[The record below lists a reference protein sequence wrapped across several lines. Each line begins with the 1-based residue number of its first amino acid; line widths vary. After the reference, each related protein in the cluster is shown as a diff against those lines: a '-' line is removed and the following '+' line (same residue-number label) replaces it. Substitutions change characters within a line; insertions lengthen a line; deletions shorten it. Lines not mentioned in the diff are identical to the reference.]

1 MCAKRDG
8 TRGEVEAVDIVVVE
22 AAANLD
28 EVQVGVGEGRPNG
41 NPLRSSNDFFASF

>member
-28 EVQVGVGEGRPNG
+28 EIQVDVAEGRPKG
-41 NPLRSSNDFFASF
+41 NPLQSSNDFFESF